1 MRKMA
6 GFMAFYSIFL
16 FVPLVSWA
24 AGFLTSKQLGLAL
37 PKLIDFLASLVL
49 GLFFIPVVFL
59 PITYTLRRKHLKIHF
74 IENIRKA
81 FLGTIPFLIVGA
93 ILEEL
98 FFRGFLIGATLSL
111 GMAFSVIVSGILH
124 YFAHFQ
130 NPGFQMVENMIDKA
144 VAAIG
149 MLAFTFALAWL
160 FVSTGSVLNTI
171 SAHIANSLGF
181 SWLMMR
187 TKING
192 KFSEFQVI
200 RSNIRSNPK

>member
-1 MRKMA
+1 MRKTV

-16 FVPLVSWA
+16 FVPLVSWTV
-24 AGFLTSKQLGLAL
+24 GFLTAKQLGLTL
-37 PKLIDFLASLVL
+37 PKPINFLASLVL
-49 GLFFIPVVFL
+49 GLVFIPIVFL
-59 PITYTLRRKHLKIHF
+59 PITYTLRHKHLKIPF

-93 ILEEL
+93 LLEEL

-111 GMAFSVIVSGILH
+111 GMAFSVVVSGILH
-124 YFAHFQ
+124 YLAHFQ
-130 NPGFQMVENMIDKA
+130 NPGFQMVENTVDKA

-149 MLAFTFALAWL
+149 MLAFTFALSWL

-187 TKING
+187 AKII
-192 KFSEFQVI
+192 SE
-200 RSNIRSNPK
+200 